1 MRDELQKIGGPV
13 LREVLDHPFWTGLRN
28 GSLPPQALLHF
39 VLQDTGYLLPAFA
52 RALARCAATAAEDEH
67 ALLLMRGAAATLEAR
82 DRLDEA
88 FGELAPALNVRPPGR
103 RPAITPATGAYCA
116 LFATASARSLVAGIG
131 ATLPMVWFQRELA
144 DDLITRVVPGS
155 QYAPWI
161 ESYHPGAGYGVVVE
175 QFLAMAD
182 EIGAGSSAAQRHE
195 LVDRFSTAAR
205 HEWRFA
211 EEAGQAA

>member
-28 GSLPPQALLHF
+28 GSLPPPALVHF

-52 RALARCAATAAEDEH
+52 RALARCAAAAVDDKH
-67 ALLLMRGAAATLEAR
+67 ALLLMRGATATLQAR

-88 FGELAPALNVRPPGR
+88 FGALAPAMNIRPPSR
-103 RPAITPATGAYCA
+103 RPAITPATSAYCS
-116 LFATASARSLVAGIG
+116 LFAAASARSVVAGIG

-155 QYAPWI
+155 QYARWI
-161 ESYHPGAGYGVVVE
+161 ESYHPGAAYGEVVE

-182 EIGAGSSAAQRHE
+182 EIGDGSSAAERHE
-195 LVDRFSTAAR
+195 LVDQFSTAAR
-205 HEWRFA
+205 YEWRFA